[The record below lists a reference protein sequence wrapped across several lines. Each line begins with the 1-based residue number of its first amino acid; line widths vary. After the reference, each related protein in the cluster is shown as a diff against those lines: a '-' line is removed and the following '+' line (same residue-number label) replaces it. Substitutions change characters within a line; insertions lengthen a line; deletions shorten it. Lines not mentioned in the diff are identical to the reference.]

1 MTFELRPYQQKL
13 IEDLIAIHSIAEP
26 TEKLLAVSPTGS
38 GKTVVMAAL
47 TKQMGM
53 NTLVVS
59 HRGEIVSQNRN
70 ALDTAFSDQSIS
82 CGHIQSQRE
91 QTQSSVQSASIQT
104 LHRMAKADDPMSM
117 PGKVELLLIDEVHLN
132 RVDARQFYRQLDLR
146 ALLTIGFTAKR
157 CIIRP
162 WLVMSTTDW

>member
-13 IEDLIAIHSIAEP
+13 IEDLIAIHSTAEP

-47 TKQMGM
+47 TKQMGK
-53 NTLVVS
+53 NTLLVS

-70 ALDTAFSDQSIS
+70 ALDTAFSDQGIS

-91 QTQSSVQSASIQT
+91 QTQSSVQLSASSSSFRERKNTPYGHQSI
-104 LHRMAKADDPMSM
+104 L
-117 PGKVELLLIDEVHLN
+117 
-132 RVDARQFYRQLDLR
+132 FFLR
-146 ALLTIGFTAKR
+146 FA
-157 CIIRP
+157 C
-162 WLVMSTTDW
+162 